1 MEMVMRTIA
10 ERRSDVVKLRAEM
23 DCFTNNKETLKRTD
37 VLFAAL
43 DESIDVIEELQAMVD
58 LSNEPVD
65 DL

>member
-1 MEMVMRTIA
+1 MRTIA